1 MILVHVK
8 LLAHGQNYVQLAL
21 LTVDVFSIY
30 LSLLLYHVFDSVLLE
45 HATVGTSVH
54 LANWPKNLMSP
65 SSESNNSK
73 KFESFFKISRKTFNY
88 ICSLVKEDLKARQSN
103 FTGSNGKPL
112 SVTDQVAVAL
122 RRLSS
127 GESLSNI
134 GDLLG
139 INQSTVSQI
148 TWRFVEAME
157 ERGLHHLC
165 WPSTEAEMEEIKS
178 NFEKICGLPNCCGSI
193 DTTHIVMTLP
203 TVDRSNDV
211 WIDREKNHSMLLQAI
226 VDPDMRF
233 RDVIV
238 GYPGS
243 LSDALVLQNSSFFKL
258 SEEGKRLNGKKIE
271 LQEGMELG
279 EYIIGDSG
287 FPLLSW
293 LLTPYQN
300 ALSDH
305 QAEFNKRHSETQ
317 VVAQIALARLK
328 EMWRIIHGVMWLPDK
343 NRLPR
348 IIFVCCL
355 LHNIVIDMEDKGVDE
370 LPSSH
375 QHDTDYRQQ
384 ICETVNKTGIATEL
398 DALCLICLTKA
409 LVNPVMFIPIGLLF
423 CRRQNSLN
431 CKPCLGAPES
441 LWILLSCVERD
452 NKSEKTRTPTPTT
465 NPLPPPTRIKTPE
478 EPLGFKLFG
487 TMINKLEA
495 KKLLKD
501 KRLWFASFL
510 IAWAAALQRQDSFKQ
525 KFGTLNEDNSDVAQE

>member
-1 MILVHVK
+1 MGPIRGFKRRKKAEKKVD
-8 LLAHGQNYVQLAL
+8 QN
-21 LTVDVFSIY
+21 
-30 LSLLLYHVFDSVLLE
+30 VFDAASASASALSSLQPQSQRPLDWWDDDFSKRI
-45 HATVGTSVH
+45 TG
-54 LANWPKNLMSP
+54 P

-88 ICSLVKEDLKARQSN
+88 ICSLVKEDLRARQSN

-243 LSDALVLQNSSFFKL
+243 LSDALVLQNSSFYKL
-258 SEEGKRLNGKKIE
+258 CEEEKRLNGKKIE

-355 LHNIVIDMEDKGVDE
+355 LHNIVIDMEDKGVEE

-375 QHDTDYRQQ
+375 RHDTDYRQQ
-384 ICETVNKTGIATEL
+384 IFETVNKTGIA
-398 DALCLICLTKA
+398 
-409 LVNPVMFIPIGLLF
+409 V
-423 CRRQNSLN
+423 
-431 CKPCLGAPES
+431 
-441 LWILLSCVERD
+441 RD
-452 NKSEKTRTPTPTT
+452 NLS
-465 NPLPPPTRIKTPE
+465 LFFS
-478 EPLGFKLFG
+478 GKL
-487 TMINKLEA
+487 
-495 KKLLKD
+495 
-501 KRLWFASFL
+501 SP
-510 IAWAAALQRQDSFKQ
+510 S
-525 KFGTLNEDNSDVAQE
+525 TLSS